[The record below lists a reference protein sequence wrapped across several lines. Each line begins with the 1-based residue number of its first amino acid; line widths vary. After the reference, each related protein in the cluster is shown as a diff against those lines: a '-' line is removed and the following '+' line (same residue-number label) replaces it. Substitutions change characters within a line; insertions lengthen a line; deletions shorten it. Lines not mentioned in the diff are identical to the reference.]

1 MLNESVTVDSSV
13 NKDILYPKTQTS
25 TSISPNIKNIVLVVA
40 VLGVLMSAIDSTIV
54 VLALPNIDS
63 ALQTSAINSVW
74 VIMGYILV
82 ITVIST
88 QVGKL
93 GDNFGRARMF
103 NLGFLIFIIGSAL
116 CVFSLDVYQLIFF
129 RLLQGVGGALISS
142 NSGAIIS
149 DYFDRHE
156 RGRAFG
162 YTAVG
167 WNVGA
172 ILGIILGGLLADF
185 DWRLIFLI
193 NVPIGILIL
202 PIAFI
207 KVKDIVP
214 KLNEKLDLIG
224 SALLGISL
232 LIISYMS
239 VYIIGSGFDTL
250 SFLMLA
256 ISIAFALFFILREHL
271 SKSPILDLSLFKS
284 KIFAFSVIAA
294 MLQFTASF
302 AVLFLLTIY
311 LQGALNLDPLHA
323 SLYLLPG
330 YVLGAFLAPFMGR
343 LSDKYGARIL
353 ATTGLIATGIGYL
366 LYIGFLFENSPAI
379 NVSII
384 TILTGLGSAMFFPA
398 NSSAIMAHAPQGKYG
413 MASGTTRMLNNVGM
427 VLSFAIALSIASLA
441 IPSYYVL
448 QIFVGSTTG
457 LSNLSPTAGRDF
469 VNGLHA
475 AFFASFI
482 TIIIAAVMSAVRGKE
497 DRRSLN
503 PKYKSQPLEVS

>member
-1 MLNESVTVDSSV
+1 MDSSV
-13 NKDILYPKTQTS
+13 NKDVLYNRTQPS
-25 TSISPNIKNIVLVVA
+25 TYISPTIKNIVLSVA
-40 VLGVLMSAIDSTIV
+40 VIGVLMSAIDSTIV
-54 VLALPNIDS
+54 VLALPTIDS
-63 ALQTSAINSVW
+63 SLNTTPINSVW
-74 VIMGYILV
+74 IIMGYILV

-103 NLGFLIFIIGSAL
+103 NLGFLVFIIGSAL
-116 CVFSLDVYQLIFF
+116 CGFALDIYQLILF
-129 RLLQGVGGALISS
+129 RVLQGMGGALISS

-172 ILGIILGGLLADF
+172 ILGVILGGLLADF

-202 PIAFI
+202 PIAFL
-207 KVKDIVP
+207 KVKDIVARV
-214 KLNEKLDLIG
+214 NEKLDIIG
-224 SALLGISL
+224 SVLLGISL
-232 LIISYMS
+232 FAISYMS
-239 VYIIGSGFDTL
+239 VNIIGNGIDTL
-250 SFLMLA
+250 SILLFV
-256 ISIAFALFFILREHL
+256 ISIVFAIFFILWEYQ
-271 SKSPILDLSLFKS
+271 SKVPILDLSLFKN
-284 KIFAFSVIAA
+284 KIFAFSVLAA

-311 LQGALNLDPLHA
+311 LQGALGFDPLTA

-330 YVLGAFLAPFMGR
+330 YVLGAILAPPMGR

-353 ATTGLIATGIGYL
+353 ATAGLILTGIGYI
-366 LYIGFLFENSPAI
+366 LYIGFLWETSPAI
-379 NVSII
+379 YVSII
-384 TILTGLGSAMFFPA
+384 TILTGMGSAMFFPS

-427 VLSFAIALSIASLA
+427 VLSFAIALSIASIA
-441 IPSYYVL
+441 IPRYIVL
-448 QIFVGSTTG
+448 QIFVGTVTG
-457 LSNLSPTAGRDF
+457 LSHLGPTVGSDF

-482 TIIIAAVMSAVRGKE
+482 LIIVAALMSAVRGKE
-497 DRRSLN
+497 NRRAMNPAYKNPSL
-503 PKYKSQPLEVS
+503 ETV